1 MAKRTDANQAEIM
14 GAFRSCG
21 ASVQTL
27 HEVGRGCPDLLV
39 GFRGRNL
46 LVEVKDGSK
55 PPSKRRLRPDQVR
68 WHERWRGQ
76 VAVVESV
83 DDVLGLLGVVAA

>member
-1 MAKRTDANQAEIM
+1 MAKRADANQAEIIS
-14 GAFRSCG
+14 AFRACG
-21 ASVQTL
+21 AAVQTL
-27 HEVGRGCPDLLV
+27 HEVGRSCPDLLV

-68 WHERWRGQ
+68 WHQTWRGQ

-83 DDVLGLLGVVAA
+83 EYVLHVLGTVAA